1 MEARPLKPIRNELA
15 YFYTVIKK
23 WDLKDKVKQSEIEKH
38 EISFEV
44 LLNENLSDAFN
55 LEQDLAEQ
63 GLLSWIDLVESD
75 NLYAALKELSVED
88 QIFLSLIV
96 KEGKTQME
104 LAKIYNLTQPAINK
118 KINYLSRKIKV
129 FLSKR

>member
-1 MEARPLKPIRNELA
+1 MKPIRNELA
-15 YFYTVIKK
+15 YFYTVIKN

-63 GLLSWIDLVESD
+63 GLLSWMDLVESD

-96 KEGKTQME
+96 KEGKTQRE
-104 LAKIYNLTQPAINK
+104 LAKVYNITQQNICKNFNNIILKIKNNINK
-118 KINYLSRKIKV
+118 K
-129 FLSKR
+129 

>member
-15 YFYTVIKK
+15 YFYTVIKN
-23 WDLKDKVKQSEIEKH
+23 WDLKDKFKQSEIEQH

-55 LEQDLAEQ
+55 LEQDLAGQ

-88 QIFLSLIV
+88 QVFLSLIV

>member
-1 MEARPLKPIRNELA
+1 MKPIRNELA
-15 YFYTVIKK
+15 YFYTVIKN
-23 WDLKDKVKQSEIEKH
+23 WDLKDKFKQSEIEQH

-88 QIFLSLIV
+88 QVFLSLIV
-96 KEGKTQME
+96 KEGKTQRE
-104 LAKIYNLTQPAINK
+104 LAKVYNLTQPAINK
-118 KINYLSRKIKV
+118 KINYLSRKIKA

>member
-1 MEARPLKPIRNELA
+1 MKPIRNELA
-15 YFYTVIKK
+15 YFYTVIKN
-23 WDLKDKVKQSEIEKH
+23 WDLKDKIKQSEIEKH

-96 KEGKTQME
+96 KEGKTQRE
-104 LAKIYNLTQPAINK
+104 LAMLYNISQKNINVNLHKII
-118 KINYLSRKIKV
+118 SKIKETM
-129 FLSKR
+129 F

>member
-1 MEARPLKPIRNELA
+1 MKPIRNELA
-15 YFYTVIKK
+15 YFYTLIKN

-75 NLYAALKELSVED
+75 NLYAALKKLSVED
-88 QIFLSLIV
+88 QVFLSLIV
-96 KEGKTQME
+96 KEGKTQRE
-104 LAKIYNLTQPAINK
+104 LAMLYNISQKNINVNLHKII
-118 KINYLSRKIKV
+118 SKIKETM
-129 FLSKR
+129 F

>member
-1 MEARPLKPIRNELA
+1 MKPIRNELA
-15 YFYTVIKK
+15 YFYTVIKN

-55 LEQDLAEQ
+55 LEQDLAGQ

-88 QIFLSLIV
+88 QVFLSLIV
-96 KEGKTQME
+96 KEGKTQMD

>member
-1 MEARPLKPIRNELA
+1 MKPIRNELA
-15 YFYTVIKK
+15 YFYTVIKN

-88 QIFLSLIV
+88 QVFLSLIV
-96 KEGKTQME
+96 KEGKTQRE
-104 LAKIYNLTQPAINK
+104 LAKFYKISHRAIGK
-118 KINYLSRKIKV
+118 KFEKIIDKIKL
-129 FLSKR
+129 FM

>member
-15 YFYTVIKK
+15 YFYTVIKN
-23 WDLKDKVKQSEIEKH
+23 WDLKDKIKQSEIEKH

-96 KEGKTQME
+96 KEGKTQRE
-104 LAKIYNLTQPAINK
+104 LAMLYNISQKNINVNLHKII
-118 KINYLSRKIKV
+118 SKIKETM
-129 FLSKR
+129 F